1 VARVPNAGASPR
13 RRSVRVLAATAL
25 RCAVAALIAVGL
37 AGCFEA
43 NSNGAAPAANV
54 SGTGG
59 ANAGDDCGAGCSSGE
74 PSRAGDRAEGARG
87 LLDGSREQHEGAA

>member
-1 VARVPNAGASPR
+1 
-13 RRSVRVLAATAL
+13 VRVLAATAL

-59 ANAGDDCGAGCSSGE
+59 ANAAT
-74 PSRAGDRAEGARG
+74 SR
-87 LLDGSREQHEGAA
+87 LLQR